1 MSSMCHKA
9 ALAGCSVVVAVLAAA
24 CASSGSSGSAGAG
37 SSPASSA
44 PGTGSGATSGSAI
57 KIMALA
63 PFNTPYD
70 SEPYIYEGVQASAA
84 NVNRNGGVNGHPID
98 VVVCNDMNDPSNAA
112 ACAQQAVSEHV
123 AAVVGASS
131 LENTS
136 SVFPV
141 LAQAGI
147 PEIAPE
153 VLGIDELTSKDAF
166 VLNGDVPS
174 MNAGCA
180 WEIAKA
186 GARNIKTVQTDAAA
200 AAAQVPFINEGL
212 KPFGLTAGAA
222 VRVPT
227 NTVDYSPYAA
237 SALSGNTSGLILV
250 QDVAG
255 TEQVLTQMAQLG
267 ADFTKVE
274 VCMPY
279 NQLTEQGVAAIGAA
293 ANNAYVCSAYPSR
306 TSAALAPVVAQLQAR
321 DKNILLSDATF
332 NSWYGTQLFAK
343 VAATIKNGPVTGRAV
358 LQALNTSKPI
368 SLVPGEP
375 PYDPA
380 KAHSGPAGLNNLV
393 NRRVY
398 LFQIKNLQYVPFPTP
413 YLSDA
418 FNPPAP

>member
-1 MSSMCHKA
+1 MSSMRHKA
-9 ALAGCSVVVAVLAAA
+9 VLAGCSVVVAALAAA
-24 CASSGSSGSAGAG
+24 CGSSGSSGSAGAG
-37 SSPASSA
+37 SSPASNA
-44 PGTGSGATSGSAI
+44 PSTGSGAASGSAI
-57 KIMALA
+57 KIMALT
-63 PFNTPYD
+63 PFNTPYN

-98 VVVCNDMNDPSNAA
+98 VVVCNDMNDPNNAA
-112 ACAQQAVSEHV
+112 ACAQQAVSQNV

-153 VLGIDELTSKDAF
+153 ALGIDELTSKDAF
-166 VLNGDVPS
+166 LLNGDVPS
-174 MNAGCA
+174 MNAACA

-186 GARNIKTVQTDAAA
+186 GATNIKTVQTDAAA
-200 AAAQVPFINEGL
+200 AAAQVPFVNDGL
-212 KPFGLTAGAA
+212 KPFSLKAGA
-222 VRVPT
+222 VVKIPT

-237 SALSGNTSGLILV
+237 SALSGNTNGLVLL
-250 QDVAG
+250 QDHAG
-255 TEQVLTQMAQLG
+255 TEQILAQMAQLG
-267 ADFTKVE
+267 ADFTSVKV
-274 VCMPY
+274 CAPY
-279 NQLTEQGVAAIGAA
+279 NQLTEQGVASIGAA
-293 ANNAYVCSAYPSR
+293 ANNVYVSSAYPSR
-306 TSAALAPVVAQLQAR
+306 TSAALAPVVAQLQAW
-321 DKNILLSDATF
+321 DKSILLADPTF

-358 LQALNTSKPI
+358 LKALNTSKPI

-393 NRRVY
+393 NRGVY
-398 LFQIKNLQYVPFPTP
+398 LFQIKNLKYVPFSTP
-413 YLSDA
+413 YITDA